1 MEEERNYG
9 NTELWTPE
17 RWGQKLLVLWKLNS
31 LLLINAGQYWS
42 CAWVCWSRCSS
53 CINHSSFPVQYFNSN
68 TNSTVKIC
76 QFENWCRKFLT
87 FHSWMEVHHPP
98 DCFTNSE
105 LSSQFWPVH
114 SWHLDWV
121 SAVLSPILVLLLPLH
136 VVATEA
142 DILQL
147 LSGTYLSNLVSLW
160 GSPHCETTAIVSH
173 RGVTDLNYI
182 CSKVLGGSLIK
193 VISVWKLLQQNKL
206 I

>member
-1 MEEERNYG
+1 MEEERNDG

-42 CAWVCWSRCSS
+42 RAWVCWSRCSS

-121 SAVLSPILVLLLPLH
+121 SAVLSPSPCAVVTLTCGGYWSRYTSVTFRYLP
-136 VVATEA
+136 E
-142 DILQL
+142 QL
-147 LSGTYLSNLVSLW
+147 SISVRVTPLWDNCNCVSQR
-160 GSPHCETTAIVSH
+160 CH
-173 RGVTDLNYI
+173 RSNYI

-193 VISVWKLLQQNKL
+193 VISVGKLLQQNKL